1 MNQIIIIAAISEN
14 GIIGSKNDIPWRI
27 SEDFKRFKK
36 LTLGHPC
43 IMGDITYKSLPEKS
57 KPLPGREN
65 IVLSLDPTYKPLD
78 VTLFSDFNKSIE
90 YIKNKDKAFIIGG
103 ATIYKLGLGVA
114 NTLELTRIHKNYNG
128 DIRFPDIDY
137 SKWEKINTENH
148 TGIDLVNNIS
158 VEFSY
163 ETYKRIFW

>member
-1 MNQIIIIAAISEN
+1 MNQTIIIAAISEN

-43 IMGDITYKSLPEKS
+43 IMGDTTYKSLPEKS

-65 IVLSLDPTYKPLD
+65 IVLSLDPTYTPLD
-78 VTLFSDFNKSIE
+78 VTLFSDFNKSVE

-103 ATIYKLGLGVA
+103 ATIYKLGLEVA
-114 NTLELTRIHKNYNG
+114 NVLELTRIHKNYNG
-128 DIRFPDIDY
+128 DVKFPEIDY
-137 SKWEKINTENH
+137 SKWKLVNIENN

-158 VEFSY
+158 VGFSY
-163 ETYKRIFW
+163 ETYKRILW